1 MIPRSS
7 IGRSIVKEV
16 DTGVSQTVE
25 QSQERKIVLKKK
37 TRESLLGVRFGL
49 HPVSGQVVVTHMF
62 DGYPAASSGRIFIG
76 DVLTAVNG
84 VMVTSVDMA
93 TQVIKLAEDRVE
105 LKTTN
110 VYVNASNPGSRRAS
124 AAGGAWGLRFDP
136 NTGQPIPKFD
146 PTTGKQNWGDGFE
159 ETRL

>member
-49 HPVSGQVVVTHMF
+49 HPVSGQVVVTQMF

-124 AAGGAWGLRFDP
+124 ATRPRRSTGAAPRSRRRSTRPSRSSASFTRRSTASSAG
-136 NTGQPIPKFD
+136 
-146 PTTGKQNWGDGFE
+146 
-159 ETRL
+159 